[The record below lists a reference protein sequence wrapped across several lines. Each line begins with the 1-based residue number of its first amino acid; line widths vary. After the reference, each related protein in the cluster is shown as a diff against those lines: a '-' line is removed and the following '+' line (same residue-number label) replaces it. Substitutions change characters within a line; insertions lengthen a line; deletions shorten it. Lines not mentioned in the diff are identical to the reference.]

1 MACVTLFPPDQK
13 PMNFQDATELTINEG
28 VLMFFASKS
37 KEESGPTIVRHITN
51 MPFLWTE

>member
-13 PMNFQDATELTINEG
+13 PMNFQDATELTLNEG
-28 VLMFFASKS
+28 TLMFFAC
-37 KEESGPTIVRHITN
+37 KEGSETSIVRHITN